1 MLKKK
6 QRGKTVIHQA
16 HLHKK
21 NEKAITPRSSHC
33 ACERLT
39 VAFKWNEQNQLL
51 LYLHARISCWQCQI
65 CSAEM
70 TDEDVWKEF
79 HIYRT
84 RWKLNWCYKLNSVFN
99 NIFVF
104 CYCIIFC
111 IIDRCNLCRALGTC
125 IFFYS
130 RFWSFSHV
138 VCLMRGTFLMSSTL
152 LRMHS
157 IKQ

>member
-16 HLHKK
+16 RLHKK
-21 NEKAITPRSSHC
+21 NENAITPRSSHC

-51 LYLHARISCWQCQI
+51 LYLRARISCWQCQI

-70 TDEDVWKEF
+70 TDEDVWKEL

-99 NIFVF
+99 NILVF
-104 CYCIIFC
+104 CYCISFWYHWQWQPMQGFRNLYIF
-111 IIDRCNLCRALGTC
+111 L
-125 IFFYS
+125 
-130 RFWSFSHV
+130 FSLLILFS
-138 VCLMRGTFLMSSTL
+138 CSLLNEGNFLDEF
-152 LRMHS
+152 HS
-157 IKQ
+157 AENA